1 MNTNKTPYEFIAPLV
16 SEILQPILPLE
27 YANATSYMEQLT
39 MVCKKVVELVD
50 AENKNPETIYN
61 LVKKMYT
68 EGSLQGIVAD
78 IISDICV
85 NVKYPPAG
93 LTPAKGDGNTNDWAA
108 IINILNYC
116 KSSQNNILLYF
127 PAGNY
132 YATTETVDTMT
143 FGGMIYGKTLTV
155 CGCGRSSR
163 LSLGR
168 NKVRILCDLHNI
180 AISAESGITIFGNGL
195 SVDYTTPHNT
205 DIQGQGNNVYINME
219 KTSYDGDELT
229 FTNVAKDSPSV
240 YNIVN
245 IMIHGHDVPKE
256 LINYGNNTVKILGYQ
271 EYKRLTDLNLSVSQE
286 ADISFPGGLN
296 LTVGS
301 KLANWLNFKGRLY
314 VEDTGVGVSTDYASN
329 GFYSSENPILME
341 GGDLDDIPN
350 AGSRFRV
357 QKDTI
362 ELAAKKIQFGDAA
375 FDSQITETPA
385 HAFKQYPATDEAG
398 NPAPILLKNKNT
410 DNISVCFFNNV
421 GFETDFTIPVPAEYL
436 KTDDVISIE
445 LSGWCEDGENYPAKI
460 TIGGQEY
467 IFGRGDFYAKFL
479 VTPLAGA
486 TDNNLKISGFSVDSE
501 ANYTGQ
507 KIYFFNKQLYV
518 DLDTAGNVNFIFGH
532 TGSPSKRV
540 IYWSAVAHYN

>member
-39 MVCKKVVELVD
+39 MVCKKIVELID

-108 IINILNYC
+108 IVNILNYC

-180 AISAESGITIFGNGL
+180 AISAEGGITIFGNGL

-219 KTSYDGDELT
+219 KTGYEGNEIAFTDVAANTKTIYNYVKMAIKGHDGDVSMPNFAASDNTVTVIGYGETRKLHDFYLEVLNRAKLT
-229 FTNVAKDSPSV
+229 FTNGFDLK
-240 YNIVN
+240 
-245 IMIHGHDVPKE
+245 VPGR
-256 LINYGNNTVKILGYQ
+256 I
-271 EYKRLTDLNLSVSQE
+271 
-286 ADISFPGGLN
+286 DIRG
-296 LTVGS
+296 
-301 KLANWLNFKGRLY
+301 KLQ
-314 VEDTGVGVSTDYASN
+314 VEDQATGTSVEAEKSN
-329 GFYSSENPILME
+329 GIWSLEKPVLLE

-350 AGSRFRV
+350 AGSRVRV

-385 HAFKQYPATDEAG
+385 HAFKLYPATDESG

-445 LSGWCEDGENYPAKI
+445 LSGWCEDGENYPAKL

-532 TGSPSKRV
+532 TGSPSRRV

>member
-93 LTPAKGDGNTNDWAA
+93 LTPAKGDGQTNDWAA
-108 IINILNYC
+108 IVNILNYC

-143 FGGMIYGKTLTV
+143 FGGMIYGKELTV

-180 AISAESGITIFGNGL
+180 AISAEGGITIFGNGL
-195 SVDYTTPHNT
+195 SVDYTTPHPT

-219 KTSYDGDELT
+219 STGYEGNEITFTDVAANTKTIYNYVKMAIKGHDGDVSMPNFAASDNTVTVIGYGETRKLHDFYLEVNKRAKLT
-229 FTNVAKDSPSV
+229 FQNGFDLK
-240 YNIVN
+240 
-245 IMIHGHDVPKE
+245 VPGR
-256 LINYGNNTVKILGYQ
+256 I
-271 EYKRLTDLNLSVSQE
+271 
-286 ADISFPGGLN
+286 DIKG
-296 LTVGS
+296 
-301 KLANWLNFKGRLY
+301 KLQ
-314 VEDTGVGVSTDYASN
+314 VEDQATGTSVEA
-329 GFYSSENPILME
+329 ENQM
-341 GGDLDDIPN
+341 
-350 AGSRFRV
+350 A
-357 QKDTI
+357 
-362 ELAAKKIQFGDAA
+362 
-375 FDSQITETPA
+375 
-385 HAFKQYPATDEAG
+385 
-398 NPAPILLKNKNT
+398 
-410 DNISVCFFNNV
+410 
-421 GFETDFTIPVPAEYL
+421 
-436 KTDDVISIE
+436 
-445 LSGWCEDGENYPAKI
+445 
-460 TIGGQEY
+460 
-467 IFGRGDFYAKFL
+467 FGRWK
-479 VTPLAGA
+479 TRIAGGRR
-486 TDNNLKISGFSVDSE
+486 S
-501 ANYTGQ
+501 
-507 KIYFFNKQLYV
+507 
-518 DLDTAGNVNFIFGH
+518 
-532 TGSPSKRV
+532 
-540 IYWSAVAHYN
+540 

>member
-27 YANATSYMEQLT
+27 YANATSYMEQLN

-61 LVKKMYT
+61 LVKQMYT

-93 LTPAKGDGNTNDWAA
+93 LTPAKGDGKTNDWAA
-108 IINILNYC
+108 IVNILNYC

-132 YATTETVDTMT
+132 YATTETIDTMT

-163 LSLGR
+163 LSIGK
-168 NKVRILCDLHNI
+168 NKVRILCDLHNL
-180 AISAESGITIFGNGL
+180 AISADGNITVYGNAL
-195 SVDYTTPHNT
+195 SVDYTTGNNT
-205 DIQGQGNNVYINME
+205 DVQGQGNNLYINME
-219 KTSYDGDELT
+219 KTGYDGDELT
-229 FTNVAKDSPSV
+229 FTNVANDSPSV

-314 VEDTGVGVSTDYASN
+314 VEDTGVGVSSDYASN
-329 GFYSSENPILME
+329 GFYSSENPILLE
-341 GGDLDDIPN
+341 TGDLDDIPN
-350 AGSRFRV
+350 AGARVRV

-362 ELAAKKIQFGDAA
+362 ELAAKRIQFGDKD
-375 FDSQITETPA
+375 FDPQITETPA
-385 HAFKQYPATDEAG
+385 QAFKLYPATDEQG
-398 NPAPILLKNKNT
+398 NKTAVVLENENT
-410 DNISVCFFNNV
+410 KNISVCYYNNV
-421 GFETDFTIPVPAEYL
+421 WFEKDFSVPIPAGYL
-436 KTDDVISIE
+436 TSDDVISIE
-445 LSGWCEDGENYPAKI
+445 VSGFCQDSNNPA
-460 TIGGQEY
+460 TMTLGGQTVE
-467 IFGRGDFYAKFL
+467 IGTGKFYAKFIYTAL
-479 VTPLAGA
+479 VGG
-486 TDNNLKISGFSVDSE
+486 TDNIKISGFCVDSTSGTQVLNTSV
-501 ANYTGQ
+501 AVNPTQPISIAFGS
-507 KIYFFNKQLYV
+507 
-518 DLDTAGNVNFIFGH
+518 GN
-532 TGSPSKRV
+532 TT
-540 IYWSAVAHYN
+540 IYWSVTAHYN

>member
-155 CGCGRSSR
+155 CGSGRSSR
-163 LSLGR
+163 LSIGR

-180 AISAESGITIFGNGL
+180 AISAEGGITIFGNGL

-219 KTSYDGDELT
+219 KTGYEGNEITFTDVAANTKTIYNYVKMDIKGHDGDVSMPNFAANNNTVTVIGYGETRKLHDFYLEVLNRAKLT
-229 FTNVAKDSPSV
+229 FTNGFDLK
-240 YNIVN
+240 
-245 IMIHGHDVPKE
+245 VPGR
-256 LINYGNNTVKILGYQ
+256 I
-271 EYKRLTDLNLSVSQE
+271 
-286 ADISFPGGLN
+286 DIRG
-296 LTVGS
+296 
-301 KLANWLNFKGRLY
+301 KLQ
-314 VEDTGVGVSTDYASN
+314 VEDQATGTSVEAEKSN
-329 GFYSSENPILME
+329 GIWSLEKPVLLQ

-350 AGSRFRV
+350 AGSRVRV

-362 ELAAKKIQFGDAA
+362 ELAAKQIQFGDKD
-375 FDSQITETPA
+375 FDTQITETPA
-385 HAFKQYPATDEAG
+385 HAFKLYPATDEAG

-445 LSGWCEDGENYPAKI
+445 LSGWCEDGENYPAKL

>member
-108 IINILNYC
+108 IVNILNYC

-180 AISAESGITIFGNGL
+180 AISAEGGITIFGNGL

-219 KTSYDGDELT
+219 STGYEGNEITFTDVAANTKTIYNYVKMAIKGHDGDISVPNFAASDNTVTVIGYGETRKLHDFYLEVNKRAKLT
-229 FTNVAKDSPSV
+229 FQNGFDLK
-240 YNIVN
+240 
-245 IMIHGHDVPKE
+245 VPGR
-256 LINYGNNTVKILGYQ
+256 I
-271 EYKRLTDLNLSVSQE
+271 
-286 ADISFPGGLN
+286 DIKG
-296 LTVGS
+296 
-301 KLANWLNFKGRLY
+301 KLQ
-314 VEDTGVGVSTDYASN
+314 VEDQATGTSVEAEKSN
-329 GFYSSENPILME
+329 GIWSLEKPVLLE

-350 AGSRFRV
+350 AGSRVRV

-362 ELAAKKIQFGDAA
+362 ELAAKQIQFGDAA

-385 HAFKQYPATDEAG
+385 HAFKLYPATDEAG

-445 LSGWCEDGENYPAKI
+445 LSGWCEDGENYPAKL

>member
-93 LTPAKGDGNTNDWAA
+93 LTPAKGDGQTNDWAA
-108 IINILNYC
+108 IVNILNYC

-163 LSLGR
+163 LSLGS

-180 AISAESGITIFGNGL
+180 AISAEGGITIFGNGL
-195 SVDYTTPHNT
+195 SVDYTTPHPT

-219 KTSYDGDELT
+219 STGYEGNEITFTDVAANTKTIYNYVKMAIKGHDGDVSMPNFAASDNTVTVIGYGETRKLHDFYLEVNKRAKLT
-229 FTNVAKDSPSV
+229 FQNGFDLK
-240 YNIVN
+240 
-245 IMIHGHDVPKE
+245 VPGR
-256 LINYGNNTVKILGYQ
+256 I
-271 EYKRLTDLNLSVSQE
+271 
-286 ADISFPGGLN
+286 DIKG
-296 LTVGS
+296 
-301 KLANWLNFKGRLY
+301 KLQ
-314 VEDTGVGVSTDYASN
+314 VEDQATGTSVEAEKSN
-329 GFYSSENPILME
+329 GIWSLEKPVLLE

-350 AGSRFRV
+350 AGSRIRV

-362 ELAAKKIQFGDAA
+362 ELAAKQIQFGDAA

-445 LSGWCEDGENYPAKI
+445 LSGWCEDGENYPAKL

-518 DLDTAGNVNFIFGH
+518 DLDTSGNVNFIFGH

>member
-39 MVCKKVVELVD
+39 MVCKKVVELID

-68 EGSLQGIVAD
+68 EGGLQGIVAD

-93 LTPAKGDGNTNDWAA
+93 LTPAKGDGQTNDWAA
-108 IINILNYC
+108 IVNILNYC

-132 YATTETVDTMT
+132 YATTETANTMT
-143 FGGMIYGKTLTV
+143 IGGMIYGKTLTV

-180 AISAESGITIFGNGL
+180 AISAEGGITIFGTGL
-195 SVDYTTPHNT
+195 SVDYTTPNPT
-205 DIQGQGNNVYINME
+205 DVQGQGNNVYINME
-219 KTSYDGDELT
+219 SAGYEGNEITFTDVAANTKTIYNYVKMAIKGHDGDVSMPN
-229 FTNVAKDSPSV
+229 FAAS
-240 YNIVN
+240 
-245 IMIHGHDVPKE
+245 
-256 LINYGNNTVKILGYQ
+256 NNTVAIIGYGETRKLHDFYLEVNKRAKLTFQNGFDLKVPGRIDIKGKIQ
-271 EYKRLTDLNLSVSQE
+271 
-286 ADISFPGGLN
+286 
-296 LTVGS
+296 
-301 KLANWLNFKGRLY
+301 
-314 VEDTGVGVSTDYASN
+314 VEDPATGNSVEAEKSN
-329 GFYSSENPILME
+329 GIWSFEKPVLLE

-350 AGSRFRV
+350 AGSRIRV

-362 ELAAKKIQFGDAA
+362 ELAAKQIQFGDAA

-398 NPAPILLKNKNT
+398 NPAPLLLKNKNT

-445 LSGWCEDGENYPAKI
+445 LSGWCEDGENYPAKL

>member
-93 LTPAKGDGNTNDWAA
+93 LTPAKGDGQTNDWAA
-108 IINILNYC
+108 IVNILNYC

-132 YATTETVDTMT
+132 YATTENVDTMT
-143 FGGMIYGKTLTV
+143 FGGMIYGKELTV
-155 CGCGRSSR
+155 CGCGGSSR

-180 AISAESGITIFGNGL
+180 AISAEGGITIFGNGL
-195 SVDYTTPHNT
+195 SVDYTTPHPT

-219 KTSYDGDELT
+219 STGYEGNEITFTDVAANTKTIYNYVKMAIKGHDGDVSMPNFAASDNTVTVIGYGETRKLHDFYLAVNKRAELT
-229 FTNVAKDSPSV
+229 FQNGFDLK
-240 YNIVN
+240 
-245 IMIHGHDVPKE
+245 VPGR
-256 LINYGNNTVKILGYQ
+256 I
-271 EYKRLTDLNLSVSQE
+271 
-286 ADISFPGGLN
+286 DI
-296 LTVGS
+296 
-301 KLANWLNFKGRLY
+301 KGKMQ
-314 VEDTGVGVSTDYASN
+314 VEDQATGTSVEDEKSN
-329 GFYSSENPILME
+329 GIWSLEKPVLLE

-350 AGSRFRV
+350 AGSRIRV

-362 ELAAKKIQFGDAA
+362 ELAAKQIQFGDAD

-445 LSGWCEDGENYPAKI
+445 LSGWCEDGENYPAKL

-518 DLDTAGNVNFIFGH
+518 DLDTSRNVNFIFGH

>member
-27 YANATSYMEQLT
+27 YANATSYMEQLN

-93 LTPAKGDGNTNDWAA
+93 LTPAKGDGKTNDWTA
-108 IINILNYC
+108 IVNILNYC

-168 NKVRILCDLHNI
+168 NKARILCDLHNI
-180 AISAESGITIFGNGL
+180 AISAEGGITIFGNGL

-219 KTSYDGDELT
+219 KPGYEGNELT
-229 FTNVAKDSPSV
+229 FTDVAANTKTI
-240 YNIVN
+240 YNYVKMAIKGRDFPLAD
-245 IMIHGHDVPKE
+245 MP
-256 LINYGNNTVKILGYQ
+256 NYASADNTVTIIGYG
-271 EYKRLTDLNLSVSQE
+271 ETRKLHDFYLEVLNRAKLTFTNGFDLKVPGRI
-286 ADISFPGGLN
+286 DIRG
-296 LTVGS
+296 
-301 KLANWLNFKGRLY
+301 KLQ
-314 VEDTGVGVSTDYASN
+314 VEDEATGTSEEAEKPN
-329 GFYSSENPILME
+329 GFWSLEKPVLLE

-350 AGSRFRV
+350 AGSRVRV

-362 ELAAKKIQFGDAA
+362 ELAAKQIQFGDKA
-375 FDSQITETPA
+375 FDTQITETPA
-385 HAFKQYPATDEAG
+385 HAFKLYPATDETGKA
-398 NPAPILLKNKNT
+398 APILLKNKNT

-445 LSGWCEDGENYPAKI
+445 LSGWCEDGENYPAKL

>member
-180 AISAESGITIFGNGL
+180 AISAEGGITIFGNGL

-219 KTSYDGDELT
+219 KTGYEGNEITFTDVAANTKTIYNYVKMAIKGHDHDISVPNFAASNNTVTVIGYGETRKLHDFYLEVLNRAKLT
-229 FTNVAKDSPSV
+229 FTNGFDLK
-240 YNIVN
+240 
-245 IMIHGHDVPKE
+245 VPGR
-256 LINYGNNTVKILGYQ
+256 I
-271 EYKRLTDLNLSVSQE
+271 
-286 ADISFPGGLN
+286 DIRG
-296 LTVGS
+296 
-301 KLANWLNFKGRLY
+301 KLQ
-314 VEDTGVGVSTDYASN
+314 VEDGATGTSEEAEKPN
-329 GFYSSENPILME
+329 GFWSLEKPVLLE
-341 GGDLDDIPN
+341 GGDLDDIPT
-350 AGSRFRV
+350 AGSRIRV

-362 ELAAKKIQFGDAA
+362 ELAAKQIQFGDKA
-375 FDSQITETPA
+375 FDTQITETPA
-385 HAFKQYPATDEAG
+385 HAFKLYPATDEAG
-398 NPAPILLKNKNT
+398 KAAPILLKNTNT

-445 LSGWCEDGENYPAKI
+445 LSGWCEDGENYPAKL

>member
-27 YANATSYMEQLT
+27 YANATSYMEQLN
-39 MVCKKVVELVD
+39 MVCKKVVELVE

-61 LVKKMYT
+61 LVKQMYT

-93 LTPAKGDGNTNDWAA
+93 LTPAKGDGKTNDWAA
-108 IINILNYC
+108 IVNILNYC

-180 AISAESGITIFGNGL
+180 AISAEGGITIFGNGL
-195 SVDYTTPHNT
+195 SVDYTTPHPT

-219 KTSYDGDELT
+219 STGYEGNEITFTDVAANTKTIYNYVKMAIKGHDGDVSMPNFAASDNTVTVIGYGETRKLHDFYLEVNKRAKLT
-229 FTNVAKDSPSV
+229 FQNGFDLK
-240 YNIVN
+240 
-245 IMIHGHDVPKE
+245 VPGR
-256 LINYGNNTVKILGYQ
+256 I
-271 EYKRLTDLNLSVSQE
+271 
-286 ADISFPGGLN
+286 DIKG
-296 LTVGS
+296 
-301 KLANWLNFKGRLY
+301 KLQ
-314 VEDTGVGVSTDYASN
+314 VEDQATGTSVESEKAN
-329 GFYSSENPILME
+329 GIWSLEKPVLLE

-350 AGSRFRV
+350 AGSRIRV

-362 ELAAKKIQFGDAA
+362 ELAAKQIQFGDKA
-375 FDSQITETPA
+375 FDTQITETPA
-385 HAFKQYPATDEAG
+385 HSFKLYPATDEAG

-445 LSGWCEDGENYPAKI
+445 LSGWCEDGENYPAKL

>member
-27 YANATSYMEQLT
+27 YANATSYMEQLN

-180 AISAESGITIFGNGL
+180 AISAEGGITIFGNGL
-195 SVDYTTPHNT
+195 SVDYTTPHPT

-219 KTSYDGDELT
+219 STGYDGNEITFTDVAANTKTIYNYVKMAIKGHDGDVSMPNFAASDNTVTVIGYGETRKLHDFYLEVLNRSKLT
-229 FTNVAKDSPSV
+229 FTNGFDIK
-240 YNIVN
+240 
-245 IMIHGHDVPKE
+245 VPGR
-256 LINYGNNTVKILGYQ
+256 I
-271 EYKRLTDLNLSVSQE
+271 
-286 ADISFPGGLN
+286 DIRG
-296 LTVGS
+296 
-301 KLANWLNFKGRLY
+301 KLQ
-314 VEDTGVGVSTDYASN
+314 VEDQATGTSVEAEKSN
-329 GFYSSENPILME
+329 GFWSLEKAVLLE

-350 AGSRFRV
+350 AGSRVRV

-362 ELAAKKIQFGDAA
+362 ELAAKQIQFGDKA
-375 FDSQITETPA
+375 FDTQITETPA
-385 HAFKQYPATDEAG
+385 HAFKLYPATDEAG
-398 NPAPILLKNKNT
+398 TPAPILLKNKNT

-445 LSGWCEDGENYPAKI
+445 LSGWCEDGENYPAKL

-501 ANYTGQ
+501 ANYAGQ

>member
-50 AENKNPETIYN
+50 AENKNPVTIYN

-93 LTPAKGDGNTNDWAA
+93 LTPAKGDGQTNDWAA
-108 IINILNYC
+108 IVNILNYC

-143 FGGMIYGKTLTV
+143 FGSMIYGKTLTV

-180 AISAESGITIFGNGL
+180 AISAEGGITIFGNGL

-219 KTSYDGDELT
+219 KTGYEGNEIT
-229 FTNVAKDSPSV
+229 FTDVAANTKTI
-240 YNIVN
+240 YNYVKMAIK
-245 IMIHGHDVPKE
+245 GHDFDISVP
-256 LINYGNNTVKILGYQ
+256 NFAASNNTVSVIGYG
-271 EYKRLTDLNLSVSQE
+271 EMRKLHDFYLEVLKRATLIFTNGFDLKV
-286 ADISFPGGLN
+286 PGRIDVRG
-296 LTVGS
+296 
-301 KLANWLNFKGRLY
+301 KLQ
-314 VEDTGVGVSTDYASN
+314 VEDQATGTSEEAEKSN
-329 GFYSSENPILME
+329 GIWSLEKPVLLE

-350 AGSRFRV
+350 AGSRVRV

-362 ELAAKKIQFGDAA
+362 ELAAKQIQFGDKA
-375 FDSQITETPA
+375 FDTQITETPA
-385 HAFKQYPATDEAG
+385 HAFKLYPATDESG

-410 DNISVCFFNNV
+410 NNISVCFFNNV

-445 LSGWCEDGENYPAKI
+445 LSGWCEDGENYPAKL

-479 VTPLAGA
+479 VTPLSGA

-518 DLDTAGNVNFIFGH
+518 DLDTAGNVNFILGH

>member
-68 EGSLQGIVAD
+68 EGGLQGIVAD

-108 IINILNYC
+108 IVNILNYC

-180 AISAESGITIFGNGL
+180 AISAEGGITIFGNGL
-195 SVDYTTPHNT
+195 SVDYTTPHPT

-219 KTSYDGDELT
+219 STGYEGNEITFTDVAANTKTIYNYVKMAIKGHDGDVSMPNFAASDNTVTVIGYGETRKLHDFYLEVNKRATLT
-229 FTNVAKDSPSV
+229 FQNGFDLK
-240 YNIVN
+240 
-245 IMIHGHDVPKE
+245 VPGRIDIRGK
-256 LINYGNNTVKILGYQ
+256 
-271 EYKRLTDLNLSVSQE
+271 LN
-286 ADISFPGGLN
+286 
-296 LTVGS
+296 
-301 KLANWLNFKGRLY
+301 
-314 VEDTGVGVSTDYASN
+314 VEDQATGNSVEAEKSN
-329 GFYSSENPILME
+329 GIWSLEKPVLLE

-350 AGSRFRV
+350 AGSRVRV

-362 ELAAKKIQFGDAA
+362 ELAAKQIQFGDAA

-445 LSGWCEDGENYPAKI
+445 LSGWCEDGENYPAKL

-532 TGSPSKRV
+532 TGTSTQRV

>member
-39 MVCKKVVELVD
+39 LVCKKVVELVD

-155 CGCGRSSR
+155 CGSGRSSR
-163 LSLGR
+163 LSIGR

-180 AISAESGITIFGNGL
+180 AISAEGGITIFGNGL

-219 KTSYDGDELT
+219 KTGYEGNEITFTDVAANTKTIYNYVKMAIKGHDGDVSMPNFAANNNTVTVIGYGETRKLHDFYLEVLNRAKLT
-229 FTNVAKDSPSV
+229 FTNGFDLK
-240 YNIVN
+240 
-245 IMIHGHDVPKE
+245 VPGR
-256 LINYGNNTVKILGYQ
+256 I
-271 EYKRLTDLNLSVSQE
+271 
-286 ADISFPGGLN
+286 DIRG
-296 LTVGS
+296 
-301 KLANWLNFKGRLY
+301 KLQ
-314 VEDTGVGVSTDYASN
+314 VEDPATGTSVEAEKSN
-329 GFYSSENPILME
+329 GIWSLEKPVLLE

-350 AGSRFRV
+350 AGSRVRV

-362 ELAAKKIQFGDAA
+362 ELAAKQIQFGDKD
-375 FDSQITETPA
+375 FDTQITETPA
-385 HAFKQYPATDEAG
+385 HAFKLYPATDEAG

-445 LSGWCEDGENYPAKI
+445 LSGWCEDGENYPAKL

>member
-108 IINILNYC
+108 IVNILNYC

-180 AISAESGITIFGNGL
+180 AISAEGGITIFGNGL

-219 KTSYDGDELT
+219 KTGYEGNEITFTDVAANTKTIYNYVKMAIKGHDNDTSVPNFAASDNTVMVIGYGETRKLHDFYLEVNKRAKLT
-229 FTNVAKDSPSV
+229 FQNGFDLK
-240 YNIVN
+240 
-245 IMIHGHDVPKE
+245 VPGR
-256 LINYGNNTVKILGYQ
+256 I
-271 EYKRLTDLNLSVSQE
+271 
-286 ADISFPGGLN
+286 DIRG
-296 LTVGS
+296 
-301 KLANWLNFKGRLY
+301 KLQ
-314 VEDTGVGVSTDYASN
+314 VEDQATGTSVEAEKSN
-329 GFYSSENPILME
+329 GIWSLEKPVLLE

-350 AGSRFRV
+350 AGSRVRV

-362 ELAAKKIQFGDAA
+362 ELAAKQIQFGDEA
-375 FDSQITETPA
+375 FDTQITETPA

-445 LSGWCEDGENYPAKI
+445 LSGWCEDGENYPAKL

-518 DLDTAGNVNFIFGH
+518 NLDTAGNVNFIFGH

>member
-108 IINILNYC
+108 IVNILNYC

-143 FGGMIYGKTLTV
+143 FGGMIYGKTLTI

-180 AISAESGITIFGNGL
+180 AISAEGGITIFGNGL

-219 KTSYDGDELT
+219 KTGYEGNEITFTDVAANTKTIYNYVKMAIKGHDNDTSVPNFAASDNTVTVIGYGETRKLHDFYLEVNKRAKLT
-229 FTNVAKDSPSV
+229 FQNGFDLK
-240 YNIVN
+240 
-245 IMIHGHDVPKE
+245 VPGR
-256 LINYGNNTVKILGYQ
+256 I
-271 EYKRLTDLNLSVSQE
+271 
-286 ADISFPGGLN
+286 DIRG
-296 LTVGS
+296 
-301 KLANWLNFKGRLY
+301 KLQ
-314 VEDTGVGVSTDYASN
+314 VEDQATGTSVEAEKSN
-329 GFYSSENPILME
+329 GIWSLEKPVLLE

-350 AGSRFRV
+350 AGSRVRV

-362 ELAAKKIQFGDAA
+362 ELAAKQIQFGDEA
-375 FDSQITETPA
+375 FDTQITETPA

-445 LSGWCEDGENYPAKI
+445 LSGWCEDGENYPAKL

-518 DLDTAGNVNFIFGH
+518 NLDTAGNVNFIFGH

>member
-27 YANATSYMEQLT
+27 YANATSYMEQLN

-61 LVKKMYT
+61 LVKQMYT

-93 LTPAKGDGNTNDWAA
+93 LTPAKGDGKTNDWAA
-108 IINILNYC
+108 IVNILNYC

-180 AISAESGITIFGNGL
+180 AISAEGGITIFGNGL

-219 KTSYDGDELT
+219 STGYEGNEITFTDVAANTKTIYNYVKMAIKGHDGDVSMPNFAASENTVTVIGYGETRKLHDFYLEVLNRAKLT
-229 FTNVAKDSPSV
+229 FTNGFDLK
-240 YNIVN
+240 
-245 IMIHGHDVPKE
+245 VPGR
-256 LINYGNNTVKILGYQ
+256 I
-271 EYKRLTDLNLSVSQE
+271 
-286 ADISFPGGLN
+286 DIRG
-296 LTVGS
+296 
-301 KLANWLNFKGRLY
+301 KLQ
-314 VEDTGVGVSTDYASN
+314 VEDQATGTSVEAEKSN
-329 GFYSSENPILME
+329 GIWSLEKPVLLE
-341 GGDLDDIPN
+341 GGDLDDIPT
-350 AGSRFRV
+350 AGSRIRV

-362 ELAAKKIQFGDAA
+362 ELAAKHIQFGDAA

-385 HAFKQYPATDEAG
+385 HAFKLYPATDEAG
-398 NPAPILLKNKNT
+398 NPASILLKNKNT

-445 LSGWCEDGENYPAKI
+445 LSGWCEDGENYPAKL

>member
-27 YANATSYMEQLT
+27 YANATSYMEQLN

-61 LVKKMYT
+61 LVKQMYT

-116 KSSQNNILLYF
+116 KSSQNTILLYF

-132 YATTETVDTMT
+132 YATTETVNTMT

-180 AISAESGITIFGNGL
+180 AISAEGGITIFGNGL

-219 KTSYDGDELT
+219 KPGYEGNEITFTDVAANTKTIYNYVKMAIKGHDGDISMPNFAASDNIVTVIGYGETRKLHDFYMEVNKRAKLT
-229 FTNVAKDSPSV
+229 FQNGFDLK
-240 YNIVN
+240 
-245 IMIHGHDVPKE
+245 VPGR
-256 LINYGNNTVKILGYQ
+256 I
-271 EYKRLTDLNLSVSQE
+271 
-286 ADISFPGGLN
+286 DIKG
-296 LTVGS
+296 
-301 KLANWLNFKGRLY
+301 KLQ
-314 VEDTGVGVSTDYASN
+314 VEDQATGTSVEAEKSN
-329 GFYSSENPILME
+329 GIWSLEKPVLLE
-341 GGDLDDIPN
+341 GGDIDDIPN
-350 AGSRFRV
+350 AGSRVRV

-362 ELAAKKIQFGDAA
+362 ELAAKQIQFGDKD
-375 FDSQITETPA
+375 FDTQITETPA
-385 HAFKQYPATDEAG
+385 QAFKLYPATDELG
-398 NPAPILLKNKNT
+398 NKTSVVLENDNT
-410 DNISVCFFNNV
+410 KNISVCYYNNV
-421 GFETDFTIPVPAEYL
+421 WFETDFSVPIPAGYL
-436 KTDDVISIE
+436 TSDDVITIE
-445 LSGWCEDGENYPAKI
+445 VSGFCQNSANPA
-460 TIGGQEY
+460 TMDLGGQT
-467 IFGRGDFYAKFL
+467 INIGTGNFYAKFIYTAL
-479 VTPLAGA
+479 VGG
-486 TDNNLKISGFSVDSE
+486 TDNIKISGFCVDS
-501 ANYTGQ
+501 
-507 KIYFFNKQLYV
+507 
-518 DLDTAGNVNFIFGH
+518 TAGTQVLNTSVAVNPTQPVSIAFGSGN
-532 TGSPSKRV
+532 TT
-540 IYWSAVAHYN
+540 IYWSVTAHYN